1 MTCNH
6 NTPSSSVIHPIQ
18 AYKDSF
24 WQCEKRS
31 FALPKVAKAMRNA
44 VSYRNKG
51 HNTARRQSVSRT
63 QTYIF
68 RLTFCRKITAKGFKM
83 AQRLSA

>member
-1 MTCNH
+1 
-6 NTPSSSVIHPIQ
+6 
-18 AYKDSF
+18 
-24 WQCEKRS
+24 
-31 FALPKVAKAMRNA
+31 MRNA

-68 RLTFCRKITAKGFKM
+68 RLTFCRKITAVYPQNHIFIHKAKYPDLFLHGAEAVRYSPAELKKR
-83 AQRLSA
+83 AKNGKVACILLQKV

>member
-1 MTCNH
+1 MRKTVFCTAKGGKGN
-6 NTPSSSVIHPIQ
+6 
-18 AYKDSF
+18 
-24 WQCEKRS
+24 EK
-31 FALPKVAKAMRNA
+31 NA